1 MALKYLYCL
10 VELSVDKPY
19 YSLDLQKKFSLCH
32 MPLDSIMLEWI
43 RRKEPNVKKKKI
55 GAWSNMC
62 DFENWKEMTLILA
75 AEEFLKNID
84 DKK

>member
-1 MALKYLYCL
+1 
-10 VELSVDKPY
+10 
-19 YSLDLQKKFSLCH
+19 